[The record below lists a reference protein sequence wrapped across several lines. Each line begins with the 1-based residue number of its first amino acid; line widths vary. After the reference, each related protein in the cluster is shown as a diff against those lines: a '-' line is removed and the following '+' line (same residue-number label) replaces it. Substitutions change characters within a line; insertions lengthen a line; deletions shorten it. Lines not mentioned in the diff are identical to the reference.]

1 MKLIELKATAE
12 QLDIKKN
19 TLTYLTEVESG
30 AGVLLQADKSGER
43 DMLIVNQV
51 HEGGKVAVT
60 MKPFRT
66 PARKY
71 NVGDV
76 VAILMINE

>member
-1 MKLIELKATAE
+1 MKLIEIKATGE
-12 QLDIKKN
+12 QVDVKKN
-19 TLTYLTEVESG
+19 TLTYASEVEAN

-43 DMLIVNQV
+43 DMIIVNQI
-51 HEGGKVAVT
+51 HEGGPVAVT